1 MEIKGEFNRRELFLE
16 GVSSKYLYSV
26 DGLSFES
33 IMNLI
38 LNDRVENTETL
49 KVAFPD
55 FLNLKFDKLEEHLS
69 KKVKLDKSPFRNEHL
84 NEDNILMFALFHGTA
99 NLEISSEDV
108 RDAIDK
114 HHYTVG
120 INDDNQKTLPANLS
134 KDVSFVNGTDLTP
147 LDSLIDANTQLVLS
161 NVQERESSID
171 NLNKAKVAKNTAD
184 ANTQS
189 ALLDIQSKGAEEE
202 SPEVPDLRLSNSIS
216 PEQRHV
222 DNLNKNKVDDGIK
235 SGLKK
240 DEPELVPLTERAN
253 KGEELSDVYAS
264 ESAAQRFAEGVKT
277 VQEVRNIKHAR
288 NILEPKFFH
297 VKLEELDIRIKLIR
311 DSLNIKVDLKE
322 DFRLPS
328 PQEAYRLVESLSQ
341 MGLRVEYLGISG
353 KNLQWEFRQD
363 QENKREGKFKG
374 LNASLYRE
382 KESFSLYL

>member
-1 MEIKGEFNRRELFLE
+1 
-16 GVSSKYLYSV
+16 
-26 DGLSFES
+26 
-33 IMNLI
+33 LI

-49 KVAFPD
+49 KVAFSD

-277 VQEVRNIKHAR
+277 VQEVKNIKHAR